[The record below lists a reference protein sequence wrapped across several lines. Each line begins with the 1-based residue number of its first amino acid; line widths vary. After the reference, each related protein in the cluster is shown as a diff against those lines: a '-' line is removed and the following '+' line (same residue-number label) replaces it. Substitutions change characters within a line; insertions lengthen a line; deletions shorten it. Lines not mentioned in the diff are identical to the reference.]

1 MEEAPEA
8 PHDAESGLR
17 AAMASAMPKPDAP
30 GFPPALCQPVVTSDG
45 HVIGALKV
53 QLDSVSP
60 QHESFLREQVATAAT
75 ALAAAATAN
84 AARGAPWRLRN
95 AELGLSAATSSERL
109 AFSLRLLSLVHPD
122 FACPPRHSRAI
133 LKDP

>member
-1 MEEAPEA
+1 MEESAEA
-8 PHDAESGLR
+8 PRDAESGLR
-17 AAMASAMPKPDAP
+17 AAMASATPKPDAP

-53 QLDSVSP
+53 QLDGVPS
-60 QHESFLREQVATAAT
+60 EREAFLREQVATAAA

-95 AELGLSAATSSERL
+95 AELGLSTAASSERL
-109 AFSLRLLSLVHPD
+109 AFSLGLLSLVRV
-122 FACPPRHSRAI
+122 FFIAPP
-133 LKDP
+133 